1 MRMVNEVYGKAI
13 NREISEG
20 YARLSEYMTRNNNS
34 MARRWADTKK
44 QTLDIN
50 CDGLYY

>member
-1 MRMVNEVYGKAI
+1 MRIVNEVYAKAI

-20 YARLSEYMTRNNNS
+20 YARLNEYMTRNNQS
-34 MARRWADTKK
+34 MARRLADTKK